1 MYSVLISGI
10 VYPVVAHWVWS
21 SDGWLYKM
29 GMIDFAGSG
38 VVHCTGGVV
47 ALCGAITIGPRLNRF
62 VLNADGTRGDPLPMP
77 ANSVTMQALGVFI
90 LWFGWYGFNSGSTL
104 QVSDGTIYLAA
115 RVATTTTLSAAAAVC
130 LSVPFGKMVL
140 GHFDLGLALNCAL
153 AGLVSIT
160 AGCAVVSPGAAVAIG
175 SIGALI
181 YMGVSTF
188 ILSLHID
195 DPLDAFPI
203 HGACDAWAVL
213 AVGLFDPAA
222 TPEQFGVQ
230 LLGITSIVAWASLWA
245 LCIFNVCARTCGLR
259 VTAEVE
265 LAGIDVFEHGGA
277 AICTEITFSLD
288 DILQR
293 PALRRTM
300 REFMARLYSEE
311 SLDFLIE
318 CRELFVLLDLDV
330 RGEFL
335 LEDRQVLSSQVAC
348 PVGYWPRVVRLVNTF
363 VRVGSDKEINIDS
376 TLSTHILSLVDSPA
390 PATVNASFEMSKGS
404 FLVDSPLPT
413 TVNASGSDKS
423 FSINS
428 KLHSSQ
434 KVRQTEFSR
443 KVTES
448 VKKFMSRAEATK
460 ISSEYRSPESSPKA
474 RAGFDDVE
482 AFPVREDTLSTH
494 YRYHRP
500 PQRRIWTVPPDRLPT
515 LFQRKQLSLV
525 KWSLRL
531 LMLILKF
538 AILYLT
544 TFMANSAKALSIEK

>member
-188 ILSLHID
+188 
-195 DPLDAFPI
+195 
-203 HGACDAWAVL
+203 
-213 AVGLFDPAA
+213 
-222 TPEQFGVQ
+222 
-230 LLGITSIVAWASLWA
+230 
-245 LCIFNVCARTCGLR
+245 
-259 VTAEVE
+259 
-265 LAGIDVFEHGGA
+265 
-277 AICTEITFSLD
+277 
-288 DILQR
+288 
-293 PALRRTM
+293 
-300 REFMARLYSEE
+300 
-311 SLDFLIE
+311 
-318 CRELFVLLDLDV
+318 
-330 RGEFL
+330 
-335 LEDRQVLSSQVAC
+335 
-348 PVGYWPRVVRLVNTF
+348 
-363 VRVGSDKEINIDS
+363 
-376 TLSTHILSLVDSPA
+376 
-390 PATVNASFEMSKGS
+390 
-404 FLVDSPLPT
+404 
-413 TVNASGSDKS
+413 
-423 FSINS
+423 
-428 KLHSSQ
+428 
-434 KVRQTEFSR
+434 
-443 KVTES
+443 
-448 VKKFMSRAEATK
+448 
-460 ISSEYRSPESSPKA
+460 
-474 RAGFDDVE
+474 
-482 AFPVREDTLSTH
+482 
-494 YRYHRP
+494 
-500 PQRRIWTVPPDRLPT
+500 
-515 LFQRKQLSLV
+515 
-525 KWSLRL
+525 
-531 LMLILKF
+531 
-538 AILYLT
+538 
-544 TFMANSAKALSIEK
+544 